1 MSGRN
6 HENNF
11 FELSDIVFPKKNS
24 NDDGRLGWWPSF
36 ARAIYSTVLLQF
48 TQFKSKKCA
57 SMVGRPFSWAQNT
70 GGREIKQIQ
79 R

>member
-48 TQFKSKKCA
+48 TQFKFKN
-57 SMVGRPFSWAQNT
+57 MPVWWADPSPGPATQEGEN
-70 GGREIKQIQ
+70 
-79 R
+79 